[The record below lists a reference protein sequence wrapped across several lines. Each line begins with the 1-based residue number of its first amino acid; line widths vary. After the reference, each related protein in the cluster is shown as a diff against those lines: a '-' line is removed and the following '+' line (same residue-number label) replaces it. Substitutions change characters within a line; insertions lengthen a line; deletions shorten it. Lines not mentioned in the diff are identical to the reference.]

1 MTRGAFCANPARRW
15 AWAICW
21 NPPMA
26 SCASASTWDSN
37 RRRGYFRKPSSTS
50 RSRPSPPARP
60 SAPRRPEMMRDI
72 RLGDDI
78 DDFCVRCKRVMNHNV
93 VSVLNG
99 QAAKVRCRTC
109 HSDHD
114 FRHEQAPPP
123 KVDARKAALFAEV
136 LKKVAPGEVAV
147 VDDAELEII
156 SELDGESDVD
166 IDGDAGVEVDAEDE
180 AAEPV
185 DVVAPE
191 PKPKPQP
198 KPRPKPKKGRGRPKK

>member
-1 MTRGAFCANPARRW
+1 MT
-15 AWAICW
+15 
-21 NPPMA
+21 
-26 SCASASTWDSN
+26 
-37 RRRGYFRKPSSTS
+37 
-50 RSRPSPPARP
+50 
-60 SAPRRPEMMRDI
+60 RDI

-123 KVDARKAALFAEV
+123 KVDARKAALFNEV
-136 LKKVAPGEVAV
+136 LKKVAPGDVPAV
-147 VDDAELEII
+147 VDDAELEILP
-156 SELDGESDVD
+156 ELDAES
-166 IDGDAGVEVDAEDE
+166 DGDADSESEIEADAEAEVE

-185 DVVAPE
+185 EPE
-191 PKPKPQP
+191 PA
-198 KPRPKPKKGRGRPKK
+198 PKKGRGRPKK

>member
-1 MTRGAFCANPARRW
+1 MT
-15 AWAICW
+15 
-21 NPPMA
+21 
-26 SCASASTWDSN
+26 
-37 RRRGYFRKPSSTS
+37 
-50 RSRPSPPARP
+50 
-60 SAPRRPEMMRDI
+60 RDI

-78 DDFCVRCKRVMNHNV
+78 DDFCVRCKRVMTHNV

-136 LKKVAPGEVAV
+136 LKKVAPDVPAV

-156 SELDGESDVD
+156 PEIDGESDAD
-166 IDGDAGVEVDAEDE
+166 NDGEAGAEVEEEE

-185 DVVAPE
+185 VVVKLAP
-191 PKPKPQP
+191 KT
-198 KPRPKPKKGRGRPKK
+198 KKGRGRPKK